1 MWRCHYTSHEI
12 LILKNIGFNEHI
24 ETNVP
29 WHYVY
34 LKVEPITYIRLQK
47 TKNLIKETATATQL
61 SRKCIYIY
69 NIYIYIY
76 IYNIYIYIYIYIKR

>member
-1 MWRCHYTSHEI
+1 MWRCHYTSHKI

-61 SRKCIYIY
+61 SRKWYIYIIYIY
-69 NIYIYIY
+69 TYIYI
-76 IYNIYIYIYIYIKR
+76 IYIYIYIYIKR